1 MTHPK
6 AAVVGLGVSG
16 RAAAELLYEDGY
28 AVTAFD
34 QSTTEVPESLRECLT
49 SVVTIADP
57 VTLAEAIC
65 ALGPE
70 VVVLSPGVPE
80 TSPIAAIPRQRGI
93 DVIGEVELAYRH
105 GILQA
110 GGAKWLAVTGT
121 NGKTTTVGMVE
132 SILRAAHVDAIQTG
146 NVGYP
151 VTKAVA
157 EGHEVLVAELSSF
170 QLATTTTLA
179 PWASIC
185 LNVDSDHLD
194 WHGDVAAYRAAK
206 ARVYDRV
213 LKARFVFADDEV
225 TAGSAVQCSECAD
238 SSLVPLTFGVV
249 ASGDI
254 GIADGLLIDCAFVDS
269 PEDEPVIADL
279 RQIPLLSGA
288 LTRLDGASSPLVR
301 DALAAAALAR
311 SLGVSGEDIVVG
323 LQAFQMAPHRYAL
336 VPTDDGRYW
345 VDDSKATNVHAA
357 LAALNNVV
365 AGTAVWVVGGDAKGQ
380 DLSSLVAKA
389 ATVVKA
395 AVVIGAEQ
403 EDLLELFK
411 RYAPD
416 LPVVSVPGVG
426 PVEAWMRDAV
436 RACDRIAQVGDTVL
450 FAPACASWDQFAS
463 YSQRGDV
470 FREAV
475 TDVVGGKG

>member
-16 RAAAELLYEDGY
+16 RAAVELLYEDGY
-28 AVTAFD
+28 EVTVFD
-34 QSTTEVPESLRECLT
+34 QSATEAPESLRECLT
-49 SVVTIADP
+49 SVVVIADP
-57 VTLAEAIC
+57 VKLGEAIC
-65 ALGPE
+65 ALEPA
-70 VVVLSPGVPE
+70 VVVLSPGVPG
-80 TSPIAAIPRQRGI
+80 TSPIASIPQQRGI

-105 GILQA
+105 RSLQP

-132 SILRAAHVDAIQTG
+132 AILRAAHVDAIQTG

-151 VTKAVA
+151 VAKAVA

-170 QLATTTTLA
+170 QLATTATLA

-194 WHGDVAAYRAAK
+194 WHGNVAAYRAAK

-213 LKARFVFADDEV
+213 RKARFAFADDEV
-225 TAGSAVQCSECAD
+225 TAEMAVQCNDCSD

-254 GIADGLLIDCAFVDS
+254 GIADGFLIDFAFIDS

-279 RQIPLLSGA
+279 RQVPLLSGA

-311 SLGVSGEDIVVG
+311 SLGVSGEDIVAG
-323 LQAFQMAPHRYAL
+323 LQTFQMAPHRYAL
-336 VPTDDGRYW
+336 VPTGDGRYW

-357 LAALNNVV
+357 RAALNNVV
-365 AGTAVWVVGGDAKGQ
+365 AGTAVWIVGGDAKGQ
-380 DLSSLVAKA
+380 DLSALIAEAAKD
-389 ATVVKA
+389 VKA

-403 EDLLELFK
+403 EGLLELFK
-411 RYAPD
+411 RYGPD
-416 LPVVSVPGVG
+416 LPVVSVPGMG
-426 PVEAWMRDAV
+426 PVESWMKDAV
-436 RACDRIAQVGDTVL
+436 RACGRIAEVGDTVL
-450 FAPACASWDQFAS
+450 LAPACASWDQFAS